1 MVDGEW
7 LVGVAP
13 GRIDARQVD
22 ARRIAQRASFYV
34 CGPPAMA
41 RSVIDGLLAR
51 GVPRHDI
58 FSEAFSLAPDTAP
71 TAALGRSVH
80 FARSGV
86 RRAVWSEADTSL
98 LPLAERMGV
107 ALAGGCRVGRC
118 KTCRV
123 GVRAGQVWH
132 RGSTPPLAPDECFAC
147 IAVPVTD
154 LEVDA

>member
-1 MVDGEW
+1 
-7 LVGVAP
+7 
-13 GRIDARQVD
+13 
-22 ARRIAQRASFYV
+22 
-34 CGPPAMA
+34 MA